1 MWMSFVNRDETRC
14 ASLAV
19 PISSVLYVSLAAARG
34 DCHRWCCSLLLP
46 LLLICFDQRQAL
58 LNTLYS
64 KIYRKSSH
72 HVLIACIR
80 GVCSCQLLL
89 LGHAAISFTLSVCP
103 SVCLSFVFSS
113 CRLHLMTG
121 FDTRSR
127 FDFFLQLFCS
137 VVFWKQFP
145 SLLFAGNHFLAVN
158 FISFVVIVVCC
169 GGREMEIQTASADRQ
184 SSQGFKQKG
193 SREKL
198 SRKPGKD
205 SQMSANRPSSS
216 SSEQDHHPGSSA
228 VSRSSRLDTSR
239 VSSTVSSEAG
249 GFVNSRSGGVAAGAA
264 TSGPSNAPSSTF
276 RDRKSVDSNPNGTV
290 MSSSIASAPVSASGR
305 DGLFQGTDDQLMAI
319 TTVAKLVPLEGPFPL
334 YLPQDDA
341 VAAGLGGRE
350 GGIDVSEAQEVV
362 DILNQKLAALL
373 RLDLRQFWKQGEYE
387 FDFKFG
393 FPWKFCLL

>member
-1 MWMSFVNRDETRC
+1 MS
-14 ASLAV
+14 
-19 PISSVLYVSLAAARG
+19 IAAFRSRG
-34 DCHRWCCSLLLP
+34 NFLH
-46 LLLICFDQRQAL
+46 
-58 LNTLYS
+58 
-64 KIYRKSSH
+64 
-72 HVLIACIR
+72 
-80 GVCSCQLLL
+80 
-89 LGHAAISFTLSVCP
+89 
-103 SVCLSFVFSS
+103 SVCLSVCLSVIRVLFLSFASYDGFLILVAGLIYSS
-113 CRLHLMTG
+113 AILQCT
-121 FDTRSR
+121 
-127 FDFFLQLFCS
+127 FLEAISIIIICGES
-137 VVFWKQFP
+137 
-145 SLLFAGNHFLAVN
+145 FLAVK
-158 FISFVVIVVCC
+158 FVSFVVIVVCC
-169 GGREMEIQTASADRQ
+169 GGREMEFQTASADRQ

-198 SRKPGKD
+198 SRKAGKD

-216 SSEQDHHPGSSA
+216 SSEQDHPGSSA

-249 GFVNSRSGGVAAGAA
+249 GFVNSRSGGVAAGAT

-305 DGLFQGTDDQLMAI
+305 GGLFQGTDDQLMA
-319 TTVAKLVPLEGPFPL
+319 TTTAAKLVPLEGLFPL

-393 FPWKFCLL
+393 FPQKFCLL

>member
-1 MWMSFVNRDETRC
+1 
-14 ASLAV
+14 
-19 PISSVLYVSLAAARG
+19 
-34 DCHRWCCSLLLP
+34 
-46 LLLICFDQRQAL
+46 
-58 LNTLYS
+58 
-64 KIYRKSSH
+64 
-72 HVLIACIR
+72 
-80 GVCSCQLLL
+80 
-89 LGHAAISFTLSVCP
+89 
-103 SVCLSFVFSS
+103 
-113 CRLHLMTG
+113 
-121 FDTRSR
+121 
-127 FDFFLQLFCS
+127 
-137 VVFWKQFP
+137 
-145 SLLFAGNHFLAVN
+145 
-158 FISFVVIVVCC
+158 
-169 GGREMEIQTASADRQ
+169 MEFQTASADRQ

-216 SSEQDHHPGSSA
+216 SSEQDHPGSSA

-239 VSSTVSSEAG
+239 VNSTVSSEAG
-249 GFVNSRSGGVAAGAA
+249 ESVNSRSGGVDAGAT

-290 MSSSIASAPVSASGR
+290 MSSSIASAPVSASGSS
-305 DGLFQGTDDQLMAI
+305 GLFQGTDDQLMA
-319 TTVAKLVPLEGPFPL
+319 TTTAAKLVPLEGPFPL

-373 RLDLRQFWKQGEYE
+373 RLDPRQFWKQGEYE
-387 FDFKFG
+387 FDFNFG